1 MIRWCYTIQKN
12 PMATPGNRWKE
23 SLRLPLQFIGLLWAI
38 HLFQVITRIDLGFLG
53 IYPHKVIGLK
63 GILFAPLVHAD
74 WQHLIS
80 NSVPFLVL
88 TIILQFFYRRVA
100 IRSFLMIYFLTGVAV
115 WLFGRQQVFHIGA
128 SGVVYGLV
136 AFVFWSGVF
145 RRSLQS
151 IVLALIVTFLYSGYF
166 MGILPNQ
173 EGISWESHLMGGLVG
188 IFTSYWYREEIEQD
202 ELPEKPSWEEDSQEE
217 GRYFLDRDAF
227 EKTKEQR
234 RQEREDDQGHSG
246 GGWFSNH
253 T

>member
-1 MIRWCYTIQKN
+1 MALTVFSVMIV
-12 PMATPGNRWKE
+12 
-23 SLRLPLQFIGLLWAI
+23 LL
-38 HLFQVITRIDLGFLG
+38 LLGFPMM
-53 IYPHKVIGLK
+53 I
-63 GILFAPLVHAD
+63 PLLAG
-74 WQHLIS
+74 S
-80 NSVPFLVL
+80 
-88 TIILQFFYRRVA
+88 
-100 IRSFLMIYFLTGVAV
+100 LTGFLLIFGDFGQLETGVQQIVAGIRPASLIAVPMFIFAADIMTRGQSAGRLIDMVMSFVGHIKGGLAVATASACTMFGAVSGSTQATVVAV
-115 WLFGRQQVFHIGA
+115 GSPLRP
-128 SGVVYGLV
+128 
-136 AFVFWSGVF
+136 
-145 RRSLQS
+145 RMLQAGYKDS
-151 IVLALIVTFLYSGYF
+151 FVLALIVTFLYSGYF